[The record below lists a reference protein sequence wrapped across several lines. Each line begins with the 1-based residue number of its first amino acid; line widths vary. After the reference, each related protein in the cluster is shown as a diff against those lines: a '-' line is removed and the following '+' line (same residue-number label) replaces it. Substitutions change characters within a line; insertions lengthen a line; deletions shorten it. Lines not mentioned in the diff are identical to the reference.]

1 MGVQILP
8 RVTIGQYAAMESEG
22 FEPTSMSYGSW
33 VTTMAF
39 FGLCAMPGDEAEGE
53 CSPSVLLG
61 NADEALSKA
70 SQCSPMQFPGG
81 QLINVA
87 AMRVKEVIA
96 VARLADVLGTDV
108 VWG

>member
-1 MGVQILP
+1 MGVQIQP
-8 RVTIGQYAAMESEG
+8 SVTRSQYDALASEG
-22 FEPTSMSYGSW
+22 FEPASMGYSSW

-53 CSPSVLLG
+53 CAPSVLLD

-70 SQCSPMQFPGG
+70 SECPPVQFPGG

-96 VARLADVLGTDV
+96 VARLADVLETDV